1 MILAQLGAEVV
12 KIERPGS
19 GDEARSMGP
28 LSDDGWSA
36 YFLAINRGKQSIA
49 IDLSQP
55 EGVALVLRLAR
66 QADVFVENFRGGK
79 ADGMGLSEAALRA
92 ENPTIIYAS
101 LSAFGPRG
109 PDREKPGYDALVQAR
124 TGIQSVTGEP
134 GTAGARAG
142 VSVLDMGSGMWV
154 ALGILAGL
162 LERTRSGR
170 GTRVDGSLYQSGV
183 MWMAYHLIARQITG
197 RDPAPQGTRI
207 GAFAPYGDFATADSR
222 VLIGISND
230 RLFARLCD
238 SLGRAELASDPRFA
252 KNPQRV
258 ENRDA
263 LDREIESTLCT
274 RTTAAWLEHFD
285 AAGIPASQIQSAGDV
300 LTDPQLA
307 ALGQMQALAEID
319 GFAPGLPIELA
330 GFSPPHAACPRVGQ
344 HTAEI
349 LRSSGF
355 SGDEIRELAGRGI
368 IAIG

>member
-28 LSDDGWSA
+28 LSSDGWSA
-36 YFLAINRGKQSIA
+36 YFLAIKRGKQSIA
-49 IDLSQP
+49 IDLSKP

-66 QADVFVENFRGGK
+66 KADVFVENF
-79 ADGMGLSEAALRA
+79 
-92 ENPTIIYAS
+92 
-101 LSAFGPRG
+101 
-109 PDREKPGYDALVQAR
+109 
-124 TGIQSVTGEP
+124 
-134 GTAGARAG
+134 GARAG

-154 ALGILAGL
+154 ALGILAAL

-170 GTRVDGSLYQSGV
+170 GTRVDGSLYQTGV
-183 MWMAYHLIARQITG
+183 MWMAYHLVARQITG

-238 SLGRAELASDPRFA
+238 SLGRAELAADLRFA

-263 LDREIESTLCT
+263 LDREIETTLRT

-285 AAGIPASQIQSAGDV
+285 AAGVPASQIQTAGEV
-300 LTDPQLA
+300 LADPQLA
-307 ALGQMQALAEID
+307 ALGQMQALAEIE
-319 GFAPGLPIELA
+319 GFAPALPIELG
-330 GFSPPHAACPRVGQ
+330 GFTPLHAACPRLGQ

-349 LRSSGF
+349 LRGSGL
-355 SGDEIRELAGRGI
+355 SDDEIRDLAGRGI